1 MTQNVLIYA
10 IRNFNIFN
18 KYITD
23 IIMNPKKTYLD
34 LLLINCRPIKFNL
47 RYF

>member
-1 MTQNVLIYA
+1 MIQ
-10 IRNFNIFN
+10 NIFIYSFISCKLIN

-34 LLLINCRPIKFNL
+34 R
-47 RYF
+47 